1 LFSSNKCYVSYE
13 GLINLSLAQQMLMEY
28 DIYKKNNNIKDF
40 IFQKTN
46 EQCRQEKEFLY
57 RKLVILKDNI
67 KTEVYF
73 RIILYNL
80 INLMNKI

>member
-73 RIILYNL
+73 HIILYNL